1 MQSSNPLIA
10 VSISAALAI
19 GSATAATAQTEP
31 SNTAAARAKE
41 SRITEIGSPRSEKQE
56 HNLVTQLPRDL
67 LHELRESQGEDED
80 SDRLARDEREN
91 ERDSELA
98 QESLDASEQEP
109 DDPETTEPELDSSNS
124 DSSAAE
130 PVQESPTA
138 DSSASDAIEPA
149 EGEAT
154 TSEDATSEPDEAEAE
169 AEVDGTDASE
179 PEATTP
185 ESIEPNETE
194 ANEPSQ
200 ESADE
205 EPVSEESAAEDE
217 NVSAE
222 PNEDDVLPADVEGE
236 TTPPEP
242 VVQNQA
248 QDADEAENSDSEDSE
263 TENLETEN
271 LETENQN
278 TAEPNEAEADRG
290 ETEAVQE
297 DGSVEDAEDDAEDE
311 DSGSPVNSIDD
322 DSADEDPNIT
332 TPIPNTSAP
341 APDYLDPDP
350 NPLSFPTQPEEVE
363 IVGTQPITLA
373 QAIELAIRNN
383 AEVQQN
389 RLELQRAQAALREA
403 EAANYPTV
411 DVDANLG
418 FSGQES
424 PDSQQS
430 FNPITGG
437 FESEVDGTDLQT
449 SLVLGGEVSVNYNIY
464 TSGRRSAIIEASERQ
479 VRFQELEVESI
490 VEDLILQITND
501 YYALQEADEQV
512 QIFQA
517 AVDEAERSLRDAEA
531 LERAGVGTRFDVLQ
545 AQVDLANAVQDLTNQ
560 QSQQEIA
567 RRQLAERLNLS
578 QSVTLAAAEPVEV
591 AGVWE
596 LDLEETIVQAF
607 QNRAELQQ
615 ALVRREIAER
625 NRRAALAQLG
635 PQVGVGASYGLNN
648 TLASDPESAAEEVGF
663 LSNFQVQLG
672 VSLRLFDG
680 GQARAQARQA
690 EADIGIA
697 ETEFANTRDQVRFEV
712 EQSFSQL
719 QSNFENIQTTALAV
733 QQAAEALRLAR
744 LRFQAGVGT
753 QTDVLRSQ
761 TALTQARFNNLRAI
775 LDYNRALASLQ
786 RSVSNLPEGFLNE
799 VP

>member
-10 VSISAALAI
+10 VGISAVLAI
-19 GSATAATAQTEP
+19 GSATAATAQTE
-31 SNTAAARAKE
+31 SSANAAANDSKE
-41 SRITEIGSPRSEKQE
+41 GRPTAIGSPRSEKQE
-56 HNLVTQLPRDL
+56 HDLVTQLPRDL
-67 LHELRESQGEDED
+67 VRELREAQQEEDDTDGSSENNLNNEQGNGEDTGQD
-80 SDRLARDEREN
+80 SD
-91 ERDSELA
+91 LA
-98 QESLDASEQEP
+98 QDVLDEAAADEADADEAEDEP
-109 DDPETTEPELDSSNS
+109 SDPEVTESNS
-124 DSSAAE
+124 DSSNSESSEAEPAQDASAPESTTPDAAE
-130 PVQESPTA
+130 A
-138 DSSASDAIEPA
+138 IDS
-149 EGEAT
+149 
-154 TSEDATSEPDEAEAE
+154 
-169 AEVDGTDASE
+169 
-179 PEATTP
+179 
-185 ESIEPNETE
+185 
-194 ANEPSQ
+194 SQ
-200 ESADE
+200 ESTSENQLSDPDE
-205 EPVSEESAAEDE
+205 TENSETSDETETSESED
-217 NVSAE
+217 V
-222 PNEDDVLPADVEGE
+222 
-236 TTPPEP
+236 
-242 VVQNQA
+242 
-248 QDADEAENSDSEDSE
+248 EAENSQENSDTTETNEAQSDRDEVEAAQGAESTNEEPVEDSQDDETQDEDSQETETTDDPESTPEAQADDSEP
-263 TENLETEN
+263 T
-271 LETENQN
+271 
-278 TAEPNEAEADRG
+278 
-290 ETEAVQE
+290 
-297 DGSVEDAEDDAEDE
+297 EDDETNEDE
-311 DSGSPVNSIDD
+311 DTDALPTETRSEESEESEESD
-322 DSADEDPNIT
+322 DEDPNIT
-332 TPIPNTSAP
+332 TPVPNTSEP

-373 QAIELAIRNN
+373 QAIDLAIRNN

-418 FSGQES
+418 LSGQES
-424 PDSQQS
+424 PDAQQT
-430 FNPITGG
+430 FDPTTGG
-437 FESEVDGTDLQT
+437 FESEVDGTELQT

-464 TSGRRSAIIEASERQ
+464 TSGRRSALIEASERQ

-560 QSQQEIA
+560 RSQQEIA

-596 LDLEETIVQAF
+596 LNLEETIVQAF

-690 EADIGIA
+690 EADIAIA

-712 EQSFSQL
+712 EQAFSEL

-786 RSVSNLPEGFLNE
+786 RSVSNLPEGYLNE